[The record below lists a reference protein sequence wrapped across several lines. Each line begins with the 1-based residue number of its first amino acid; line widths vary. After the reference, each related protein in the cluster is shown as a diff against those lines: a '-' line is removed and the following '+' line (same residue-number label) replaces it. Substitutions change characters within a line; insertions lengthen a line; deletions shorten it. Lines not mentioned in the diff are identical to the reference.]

1 MDWDKL
7 LCPKRDRPSKRPSG
21 ELRSEFERDYD
32 RAVFST
38 PVRRMQ
44 DKAQVFPL
52 EPLDS
57 VRTRLTHSLEVST
70 VARDLARAAGR
81 WMLENR
87 HAKAKHAPSIESIA
101 AACGLVHDLGNPP
114 FGHAG
119 EVAIQDWFS
128 TRRERGHGLFDSFD
142 ANAKAARKSQCAQD
156 FLRFQGNAQTLRLLA
171 RLQLLADFNGLNLTY
186 GTLSA
191 ALKYVAPSHKIDKSQ
206 SKARHEWSKPGYF
219 ASEAELIGRVR
230 DETGTGEARNP
241 IAYLVEASDDIA
253 YLAVDLEDG
262 VKKRVIDWGGLKDA
276 LSRADSG
283 DRLIEGAITAAEKQI
298 DGGTAKLKGADL
310 DEAYAVALR
319 IALIARTVPAA
330 LDAFKDHYSEI
341 MGGNFHADLLSVS
354 TAKPA
359 VATCRK
365 VGVEHVYCSTETRR
379 LEIMARHVI
388 HDLMD
393 VFWEGV
399 RDWNPTGSRGRFS
412 ASIYGLLSPNYRAVF
427 ENTMGECDLPD
438 QHCKLPEQYC
448 KLQLVT
454 DYVAG
459 MTDTFACT
467 LHRRLKNG

>member
-7 LCPKRDRPSKRPSG
+7 LCRKRERESKPPSG

-81 WMLENR
+81 WMLDNK
-87 HAKAKHAPSIESIA
+87 HIAKAEQAASIESIA

-128 TRRERGHGLFDSFD
+128 TRLERGDRLFDSFGENVD
-142 ANAKAARKSQCAQD
+142 AARRSQYAQD

-191 ALKYVAPSHKIDKSQ
+191 TLKYVAPSHEIDKSQ

-262 VKKRVIDWGGLKDA
+262 VKKRVIDWGGLKEA
-276 LSRADSG
+276 LSKAASG
-283 DRLIEGAITAAEKQI
+283 DTLIEDAIKAAEKQI
-298 DGGTAKLKGADL
+298 NDGTAKLKGADL

-379 LEIMARHVI
+379 LEVMARHVI

-427 ENTMGECDLPD
+427 ESTMGKCD
-438 QHCKLPEQYC
+438 LPEQYC